1 MTQKATAEVCELM
14 EACLR
19 RTLGLGTRLACA
31 ELAEGLA
38 GDCIRIACKLA
49 YRTTSRVAATKMA
62 FRALCRMPA
71 PQDSAPRY
79 YKDARDPGL

>member
-31 ELAEGLA
+31 ELAKGLA

-49 YRTTSRVAATKMA
+49 YRTNAQRTLERS
-62 FRALCRMPA
+62 FGNCNL
-71 PQDSAPRY
+71 PQGPH
-79 YKDARDPGL
+79 GF